1 MTLEKIGEQAYFS
14 FKINALKFIF
24 SELLRKGFLMNQYI
38 VIGAGILGA
47 STAYKL
53 ARAGA
58 DVVVIDRHDA
68 GQATDAA
75 AGIICPWLSQR
86 RNKAWYKLAK
96 GGARIYHDLIRELAD
111 DGETATG
118 YAQTG
123 AISIHTDEQKLA
135 AMKERALKR
144 REDAPEIGDVTL
156 LDAKQTKDAF
166 PHLAD
171 HYASVHV
178 SGAARVN
185 GRALRNAL
193 IRGAEK
199 HGASILHGNAHL
211 TQNGSRITG
220 AEVNG
225 QVIEADK
232 VIAACGAWTRELLK
246 PLNIQFNGTSQKAQ
260 ILHLQSPGVDTSD
273 WPVVMPPNDQFM
285 LTLDD
290 RIIIGATH
298 ENDVGFD
305 GRITAGGLNE
315 IITKA
320 LAIAPGLED
329 STILEARVGFRPH
342 TPGYLPVIGT
352 LPGFD
357 GLLVANGLG
366 SSGLTTGPYIG
377 SQLANLA
384 LGKELEI
391 DLADYDV
398 SGALDS

>member
-1 MTLEKIGEQAYFS
+1 MKKI
-14 FKINALKFIF
+14 
-24 SELLRKGFLMNQYI
+24 I

-47 STAYKL
+47 TTAYKL
-53 ARAGA
+53 AKSGA
-58 DVVVIDRHDA
+58 EVMIIDRHDT

-96 GGARIYHDLIRELAD
+96 GGARIYHSLIQELIT
-111 DGETATG
+111 DGESNTG
-118 YAQTG
+118 YARTG
-123 AISIHTDEQKLA
+123 AISIHTDEKKLKD
-135 AMKERALKR
+135 MKERALKR
-144 REDAPEIGDVTL
+144 REEAPEIGEVTL
-156 LDAKQTKDAF
+156 LDAQQTKEAF
-166 PHLAD
+166 PHLAERF
-171 HYASVHV
+171 ASVHV

-193 IRGAEK
+193 VRGAEK
-199 HGASILHGNAHL
+199 HGATILSGNAQL
-211 TQNGSRITG
+211 IYNGSRITG
-220 AEVNG
+220 ASVNN
-225 QVIEADK
+225 QTIEADQI
-232 VIAACGAWTRELLK
+232 IAACGAWIDELLA
-246 PLNIQFNGTSQKAQ
+246 PLNINFKSTSQKAQ
-260 ILHLQSPGVDTSD
+260 ILHLQTPGMNTSN

-290 RIIIGATH
+290 RVIVGATH
-298 ENDVGFD
+298 EDDTGFD

-320 LAIAPGLED
+320 LEVAPGLTD

-342 TPGYLPVIGT
+342 TPGYLPVIGS

-377 SQLANLA
+377 IQLANLA
-384 LGKELEI
+384 LGKGLEI
-391 DLADYDV
+391 DLSDYDT
-398 SGALDS
+398 SGAVDS

>member
-1 MTLEKIGEQAYFS
+1 MEKF
-14 FKINALKFIF
+14 
-24 SELLRKGFLMNQYI
+24 I

-47 STAYKL
+47 TTAYKL
-53 ARAGA
+53 AKSGSE
-58 DVVVIDRHDA
+58 VVVIDRHDT

-96 GGARIYHDLIRELAD
+96 GGARIYHDLIQELSD
-111 DGETATG
+111 EGETATG

-135 AMKERALKR
+135 GMKERALKR
-144 REDAPEIGDVTL
+144 REDAPEIGEVTL
-156 LDAKQTKDAF
+156 LDAKQTQDVF
-166 PHLAD
+166 PHLSD
-171 HYASVHV
+171 RFASVHV

-185 GRALRNAL
+185 GRELRNAF

-199 HGASILHGNAHL
+199 HGAIVLKGNARL
-211 TQNGSRITG
+211 LQVGSRVTG
-220 AEVNG
+220 ASVNG
-225 QVIEADK
+225 QTIEADQ
-232 VIAACGAWTRELLK
+232 VIAACGAWIHELLA
-246 PLNIQFNGTSQKAQ
+246 PLNIKFKSTSQKAQ
-260 ILHLQSPGVDTSD
+260 ILHLQTPRMDTSR

-290 RIIIGATH
+290 RIIVGATH
-298 ENDVGFD
+298 EDDAGFD

-320 LAIAPGLED
+320 LDVAPGLWD

-342 TPGYLPVIGT
+342 TPGYLPIIGP
-352 LPGFD
+352 LPGYD

-366 SSGLTTGPYIG
+366 SSGLTTGPYVG

-391 DLADYDV
+391 DLANYDV
-398 SGALDS
+398 TGAVDS

>member
-1 MTLEKIGEQAYFS
+1 MK
-14 FKINALKFIF
+14 KF
-24 SELLRKGFLMNQYI
+24 I

-58 DVVVIDRHDA
+58 EVVVIDRHDS

-118 YAQTG
+118 YKQTG
-123 AISIHTDEQKLA
+123 TISIHTDKQKLT

-144 REDAPEIGDVTL
+144 REDAPEIGEVTL
-156 LDAKQTKDAF
+156 LDAKQTKNLF

-171 HYASVHV
+171 DYASVHV
-178 SGAARVN
+178 SGGARVN
-185 GRALRNAL
+185 GRALRDAL
-193 IRGAEK
+193 IRGAQK
-199 HGASILHGNAHL
+199 RGASFLRGSAHL
-211 TQNGSRITG
+211 IRKGSRITG
-220 AEVNG
+220 VHVNG
-225 QVIEADK
+225 STIEADQ
-232 VIAACGAWTRELLK
+232 VIAACGAWIHELLR
-246 PLNIQFNGTSQKAQ
+246 PLNIQFNSTSQKAQ
-260 ILHLQSPGVDTSD
+260 ILHLQSPGADTSG

-298 ENDVGFD
+298 ENDAGFD
-305 GRITAGGLNE
+305 RRVTAGGFNE
-315 IITKA
+315 ILSKA
-320 LAIAPGLED
+320 LEIAPGLTD
-329 STILEARVGFRPH
+329 STVLEARVGFRPH
-342 TPGYLPVIGT
+342 TPGYLPVIGP

-357 GLLVANGLG
+357 GLLIANGLG
-366 SSGLTTGPYIG
+366 SSGLTTGPYVG
-377 SQLANLA
+377 SQLANLT

-391 DLADYDV
+391 ELADYDV
-398 SGALDS
+398 AGAIENQ